1 MKRLVAE
8 GKLNK
13 SNQIAVS
20 VQNLINCSMEKF
32 GKLIRS
38 FKKY

>member
-13 SNQIAVS
+13 SNQITVS
-20 VQNLINCSMEKF
+20 VQNLIDCSSEKVW
-32 GKLIRS
+32 
-38 FKKY
+38 